1 MEACDQHTLHTEQR
15 AEGIEPSLPP
25 RQGGVRPQHFA
36 RRRTP
41 ESAQRESN
49 PRFLLGREACG
60 HNTLHTDCPHRPRA
74 GAATL
79 RRPRPDGDGPRPT
92 GPGAPADGETPP
104 TARTGRPGA
113 LRVQRRRAG
122 ARTSSRRP
130 RGAET
135 SDAHRRNGE
144 GAGAC
149 ICAEHV
155 VETDMHGYLD
165 EQRVTTIP
173 GPLAAVKRRTAETRD
188 RRISTIA
195 PAEPAG
201 RAQPRATERLRGSRR
216 ARRPRATTRRR
227 HATTRAAALPP
238 RTPAHLSL
246 RRHRAPGRIV
256 RRSGI
261 VPSP

>member
-1 MEACDQHTLHTEQR
+1 
-15 AEGIEPSLPP
+15 
-25 RQGGVRPQHFA
+25 
-36 RRRTP
+36 
-41 ESAQRESN
+41 
-49 PRFLLGREACG
+49 
-60 HNTLHTDCPHRPRA
+60 LHTDCPHRPRA

-165 EQRVTTIP
+165 
-173 GPLAAVKRRTAETRD
+173 
-188 RRISTIA
+188 
-195 PAEPAG
+195 
-201 RAQPRATERLRGSRR
+201 
-216 ARRPRATTRRR
+216 
-227 HATTRAAALPP
+227 
-238 RTPAHLSL
+238 
-246 RRHRAPGRIV
+246 
-256 RRSGI
+256 
-261 VPSP
+261 